1 MHFQLNLAKKATILI
16 ILSFSK
22 ISEKEPPKPPKYY
35 IIYIVVIWI
44 CPVKRIIVYNLLS
57 IA

>member
-16 ILSFSK
+16 ILFFSK
-22 ISEKEPPKPPKYY
+22 ISEKEPLKPPKYY

-44 CPVKRIIVYNLLS
+44 CLVKRIIVYNLLS